1 MNTAAYYNSQPVDDY
16 IRELSLRERE
26 VTRSRGID
34 NFKKEVPYK
43 ILLFLGY
50 TVGICL
56 LLWFLFNGL
65 QKLLVR
71 YNIIQEVPYVEST
84 IASSPYDPKSSDEDR
99 LIDMERFLPNGYD
112 SNEPI
117 FGDGNASKVI
127 LDLII
132 RYFA

>member
-65 QKLLVR
+65 QKLKR
-71 YNIIQEVPYVEST
+71 DIQ
-84 IASSPYDPKSSDEDR
+84 
-99 LIDMERFLPNGYD
+99 LIKNCDYYKLLYEKQL
-112 SNEPI
+112 
-117 FGDGNASKVI
+117 K
-127 LDLII
+127 
-132 RYFA
+132 